1 MLNRIIEALS
11 AHQMPYNVQT
21 IFTVN
26 QTEIMKQEL
35 FRRDQIWFVDKNIDG
50 DSRMYFLH
58 GFHQRND
65 KVINKAYLEGI
76 YGAIPQFQI
85 LNIDEL

>member
-1 MLNRIIEALS
+1 
-11 AHQMPYNVQT
+11 
-21 IFTVN
+21 
-26 QTEIMKQEL
+26 MKQEL
-35 FRRDQIWFVDKNIDG
+35 FRRDQIWFVDKNRDG

-65 KVINKAYLEGI
+65 KVINKAYLEGK
-76 YGAIPQFQI
+76 YGAIPQFPI